1 MATPDAEQPPGP
13 LPGPVTQPSQVARPG
28 PARPEPEVAFAVR
41 VSGLRA
47 EAAAWAEQS
56 GEFRRMHTALDAA
69 TVDDRPLGPFEEF
82 ARLYER
88 ERDRIARLL
97 GEGSIAMSAM
107 SDTLTRIAS
116 QHTQLDD
123 EVAQSY
129 RDLMAG
135 RDGR

>member
-1 MATPDAEQPPGP
+1 MATRDAERPPG
-13 LPGPVTQPSQVARPG
+13 TQPDPVGQSG
-28 PARPEPEVAFAVR
+28 PAQPEPEAAFAVR

-56 GEFRRMHTALDAA
+56 AEFRRMSTMLDAA

-82 ARLYER
+82 ARRYER
-88 ERDRIARLL
+88 ERDRVARLL
-97 GEGSIAMSAM
+97 GEGSAAMSAM
-107 SDTLTRIAS
+107 SDTLTRIAG

-123 EVAQSY
+123 EIAQSY

-135 RDGR
+135 RDGW